1 MKRTPSIVLI
11 GIMLVALAAIA
22 VTAFVAWNRIT
33 AGTKVTVSSP
43 MGFPAAVD
51 IGGAF
56 ELTGHHGRTV
66 KDGDFRGR
74 FMLVFFGYGYC
85 PDVCPTGLAT
95 VAAALDALGDK
106 AGRVQPLFITVDP
119 ARDTAEFLADYVGQF
134 HPKFVGLTGTE
145 AKIADVAKKY
155 RVYYRKAEN
164 GSATDYLVDHSSFV
178 YLMGPD
184 GKFLTMFRHA
194 MRPDDMA
201 AAIASYI
208 AKAKGGA
215 GTGKSG

>member
-11 GIMLVALAAIA
+11 GIMLMALAAIA
-22 VTAFVAWNRIT
+22 LTAFVAWNRIT
-33 AGTKVTVSSP
+33 AGNMVAASAP
-43 MGFPAAVD
+43 RGFTAAVD

-56 ELTGHHGRTV
+56 ELTGHHGRPV

-74 FMLVFFGYGYC
+74 FMLVFFGYSNC
-85 PDVCPTGLAT
+85 PDVCSTGLAT
-95 VAAALDALGDK
+95 VAAALDALGAK

-134 HPKFVGLTGTE
+134 HPRLVGLTGAET
-145 AKIADVAKKY
+145 KIADVAKKY
-155 RVYYRKAEN
+155 RVYYHKPEN
-164 GSATDYLVDHSSFV
+164 GSAKDHLVDHSSFV

-201 AAIASYI
+201 AAISSYI
-208 AKAKGGA
+208 DKAKGGA
-215 GTGKSG
+215 GAEKSG